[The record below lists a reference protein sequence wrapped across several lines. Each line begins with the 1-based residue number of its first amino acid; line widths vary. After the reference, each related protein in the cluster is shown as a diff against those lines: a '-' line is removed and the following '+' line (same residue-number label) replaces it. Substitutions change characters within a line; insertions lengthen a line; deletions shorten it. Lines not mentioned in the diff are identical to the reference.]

1 MFSVSGLWGTVS
13 LMPRRLLVRVCIQVG
28 AFHENYSWLWQSAMI
43 VADGAAPLSDTQHFF
58 FHFCLLTGGCIK
70 SNMVDN
76 SWASCAW
83 HHTRNLCIHWHSAD
97 INPNNHKLFC
107 LFLTCTYC
115 GITCD
120 TIACNLWFE
129 NVSIYK
135 SEMLTWLLSW
145 SLVACCL

>member
-58 FHFCLLTGGCIK
+58 PFLPFNWWLYQIQYGRQLLSI
-70 SNMVDN
+70 M
-76 SWASCAW
+76 W
-83 HHTRNLCIHWHSAD
+83 NLCIHWHSAD